1 MEAIYHIPAMLR
13 ETIEGLAV
21 KPGGVYVD
29 VTFGGGGHSRAILE
43 RLTNPTPASKPH
55 LYSFDQDI
63 EAYEN
68 VQRDDVRCT
77 KESRITSGTTD
88 KTINGGN
95 NAAERDKEEN
105 KEGHLYSFDQDIEAF
120 NNSQLTIHN
129 SQSEDGDEG
138 FVNNPRWTFVHSNFR
153 YLKNWMDYYG
163 VKEIDGLLADLG
175 VSFHHFDCP
184 ERGFSFRFS
193 ASLDMRMNQTAK
205 RTAADI
211 INTYSE
217 EDLAR
222 IFWLYGEM
230 KNGRGIARNI
240 CKARLQKP
248 ILRTEELIEAAFK
261 LKVESLKLKEVEEL
275 RFHPRPLPPH
285 EGEGGRITSGTTDKT
300 INGGKN
306 AAEQD
311 KERDSAEYRREQDK
325 EKGAGLKTREQNEED
340 GNPPS
345 MADTR
350 ELEIPAQYKKDLARL
365 FQALR
370 IEVNDEMGALREM
383 LVAARDLLKPGGRIA
398 ILTYHSLEDRLVK
411 NFLRSG
417 NLEGNIEKD
426 FYGNAITPFDVIEK
440 GRTASDDEVER
451 NPRSRSAKLRVGRK
465 K

>member
-1 MEAIYHIPAMLR
+1 MEAIYHIPAMLQ

-29 VTFGGGGHSRAILE
+29 VTFGGGGHSRAILG
-43 RLTNPTPASKPH
+43 RMDA
-55 LYSFDQDI
+55 
-63 EAYEN
+63 N

-77 KESRITSGTTD
+77 KGSRILSGGTD
-88 KTINGGN
+88 EASNGGK
-95 NAAERDKEEN
+95 NAVERDKEEN

-138 FVNNPRWTFVHSNFR
+138 FVNNPKWTFVHSNFR

-193 ASLDMRMNQTAK
+193 APLDMRMNQTAK

-240 CKARLQKP
+240 CKARSQKP

-275 RFHPRPLPPH
+275 KVHPRPNPPH

-325 EKGAGLKTREQNEED
+325 ED